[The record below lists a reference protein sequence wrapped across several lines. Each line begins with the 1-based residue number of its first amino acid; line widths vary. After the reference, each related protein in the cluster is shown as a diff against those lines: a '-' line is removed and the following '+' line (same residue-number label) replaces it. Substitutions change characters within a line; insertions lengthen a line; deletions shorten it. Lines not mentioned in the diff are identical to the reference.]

1 MDKNETKKLVRDIG
15 YLASMYNKTLIQ
27 NIVTTLHP
35 ADLAEILHQLSER
48 NRERIFHLLEPE
60 MASEVLAELDSAART
75 PILEDMDAG
84 QIYEVTEEMES
95 DDLTDILSTLPKE
108 VADEVLS
115 KMDEEESS
123 DVQELLAH
131 PEKTAGGLM
140 AKEFVAVEERY
151 TITQAIAEIRTRA
164 EEVESV
170 YYVFVVDHEGHL
182 VGVLSLKRLLL
193 SPSNTKIAEIMN
205 KDVISVNT
213 SKDQEEVAY
222 IARKYDLVSIPV
234 VDDEKYLVG
243 RITFDDV
250 MDVIEEEAAED
261 ISKMAGVSDEIL
273 TGETSSIKIS
283 RIRLPWLL
291 IGLLGGIL
299 AALLI
304 SFYGEGNAINK
315 HDIIILGFFTPVIMS
330 MGGNIG
336 IQSSTIVVRGLA
348 TGEIGFAYK
357 HLFKEIKIAFLNGL
371 ICSIIFFAIA
381 YFWKDLIYGYLLGA
395 SLFLVMVIAATVG
408 TLVPLILKRFNVD
421 PAIATGPFITI
432 SNDLIGLAIY
442 FTMATFMFDK

>member
-1 MDKNETKKLVRDIG
+1 MEKSETKKLVRDMG
-15 YLASMYNKTLIQ
+15 YLASVYNKTLIQ

-35 ADLAEILHQLSER
+35 ADLAEILQQLSEQ
-48 NRERIFHLLEPE
+48 NRERIFHLLELE
-60 MASEVLAELDSAART
+60 TASEVLAELDRAARE
-75 PILEDMDAG
+75 PILKEMNAE
-84 QIYEVTEEMES
+84 QIYELTEEMES

-108 VADEVLS
+108 LAEEVLS
-115 KMDEEESS
+115 KMDEKESA
-123 DVQELLAH
+123 DVQELLTH
-131 PEKTAGGLM
+131 SEKTAGGLM
-140 AKEFVAVEERY
+140 GKEFVAVEEKY
-151 TITQAIAEIRTRA
+151 TIMQAIAEIRRRT
-164 EEVESV
+164 EEVENV
-170 YYVFVVDHEGHL
+170 YYVFVVDHGGRL
-182 VGVLSLKRLLL
+182 VGVLSLKRLIL
-193 SPSNTKIAEIMN
+193 SPSDTRVAEIMN

-234 VDDEKYLVG
+234 VDDERLLVG

-261 ISKMAGVSDEIL
+261 ISKMAGISDEIL
-273 TGETSSIKIS
+273 IGETSYIKIS

-304 SFYGEGNAINK
+304 SLYEQAIK
-315 HDIIILGFFTPVIMS
+315 KEVIIILGFFTPVIMS

-357 HLFKEIKIAFLNGL
+357 HLFKEIKIALLNGL
-371 ICSIIFFAIA
+371 ICSIIFFVAA
-381 YFWKDLIYGYLLGA
+381 YFWKDLTLGYLLGL
-395 SLFLVMVIAATVG
+395 SLFLVMVIAATIGAV
-408 TLVPLILKRFNVD
+408 VPLILNKLNVD

-442 FTMATFMFDK
+442 FTMATLMIDV